1 MTILLML
8 CMASKSTNH
17 VFSFDPYDSAHKS
30 PFAESSSRRPSTA
43 YCEDVFSIV
52 CHVGLLN
59 ARFSFKKYMQCFVF
73 NFFFYSIVKVS
84 IVSRFFDG
92 AICAPRQPRYN
103 QFIEWG
109 LFVDKMTNLKE
120 KIQRILLK
128 KKT

>member
-1 MTILLML
+1 ML
-8 CMASKSTNH
+8 C
-17 VFSFDPYDSAHKS
+17 FY
-30 PFAESSSRRPSTA
+30 
-43 YCEDVFSIV
+43 
-52 CHVGLLN
+52 
-59 ARFSFKKYMQCFVF
+59 
-73 NFFFYSIVKVS
+73 FFFYFIVKVS

-128 KKT
+128 KKDLKTVPIGLGIFVLLINV